1 MLNKISERGSFKVI
15 NDSRTLI
22 LDIDIIFANGT
33 WLSNNVRNVEI
44 LHSEYTILRNDREG
58 RGGIEV
64 SCWVLGRDYLK
75 LVKLS
80 ITMIWNISGAIYYY
94 VKL

>member
-1 MLNKISERGSFKVI
+1 MARGFL
-15 NDSRTLI
+15 TMY
-22 LDIDIIFANGT
+22 
-33 WLSNNVRNVEI
+33 VRNVEI